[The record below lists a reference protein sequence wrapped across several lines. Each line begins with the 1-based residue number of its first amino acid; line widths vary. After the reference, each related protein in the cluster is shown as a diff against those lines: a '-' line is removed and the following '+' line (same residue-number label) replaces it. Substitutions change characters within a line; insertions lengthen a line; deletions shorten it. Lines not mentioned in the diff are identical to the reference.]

1 MRPRALALIA
11 AAVLVLPGCGDRH
24 LVIKVDVLSYLDD
37 AQRHV
42 SVAALPP
49 GTLPA
54 PVPVVPDVGIN
65 LLEGLGDV
73 AEIQSVTLSFGAQV
87 SAGSGSGTGLLRLY
101 LSGEDTDPLTT
112 SPVVDVPIA
121 FAAGAPAVASADVA
135 CAPAVAQLFATRRLR
150 LAVVV
155 DSATVAPPG
164 ATGVTVTLQ
173 RLDAVVIARRKGL

>member
-1 MRPRALALIA
+1 MRPRALVLVA
-11 AAVLVLPGCGDRH
+11 AAALVLSGCGDRH
-24 LVIKVDVLSYLDD
+24 LVIKVDVLSYLED

-42 SVAALPP
+42 AIAALPP

-54 PVPVVPDVGIN
+54 PVPIVPDQSIN

-73 AEIQSVTLSFGAQV
+73 AEVQSVTLSFGAQV

-101 LSGEDTDPLTT
+101 LSGEDIEPLTT
-112 SPVVDVPIA
+112 APVVDVPSA
-121 FAAGAPAVASADVA
+121 FAAGAPAVANADIA
-135 CAPAVAQLFATRRLR
+135 CAPEVAQLFATRRLR

-164 ATGVTVTLQ
+164 ATGVTVSLQ
-173 RLDAVVIARRKGL
+173 RLDAIVIAGRKGL